1 MVFQIQSVYRWQWF
15 FMVACC
21 GFKCTDLWKEFN
33 LVGKLLKDLLVSS
46 VYEFTLFKNDII
58 NDSIKQ
64 SSTASAK
71 YYLICLSDL
80 DHEKFL
86 IKIIISFPKTQISDP
101 LY

>member
-1 MVFQIQSVYRWQWF
+1 MKRVEFGRQTAERSPSFIS
-15 FMVACC
+15 
-21 GFKCTDLWKEFN
+21 LWIYI
-33 LVGKLLKDLLVSS
+33 VQ
-46 VYEFTLFKNDII
+46 NDII

-86 IKIIISFPKTQISDP
+86 IKIIISFTKTQISDP